1 MKVPEEDLRIGMET
15 YVTSTRPIKA
25 RIRQVLDDF
34 LVEEIIKPDAIIKI
48 HKRPHEEDKYVILK
62 IIKRGEDTIK
72 TVSKI
77 SSELGLKIGK
87 IKFLGLKDSRSV
99 SVQYL
104 CISASDIDLKR
115 LRKIQATFIGWINR
129 LLTKE
134 DLLGNKFLIRVVIDN
149 RGYERVIIEALDQ
162 IEEKGVPNF
171 YSYQRFGYPRGITH
185 IIGRFI
191 VKREFKKAVLAY
203 LTMRSGFER
212 KEIEEWRR
220 ELEGDFNFKRA
231 YKTVPRGLIYEKM
244 MLRALI
250 RHNNYLKALRA
261 LPITLRKLFVNAYQS
276 LLFNKSLSRR
286 ILRGNPITRPVTG
299 DLCYDYR
306 RKRITTQKYD
316 SSFVVPA
323 LQVIGFG
330 YKKLDGE
337 QTEVDEEIMK
347 EEEIT
352 PKMFYI
358 KEMPEISCKGGIRRA
373 CLTFWD
379 LSTEILR
386 ERKEI
391 LLSFKLS
398 KGEYATT
405 LLREIIKPRSP
416 IKQGF

>member
-1 MKVPEEDLRIGMET
+1 MGSEMC
-15 YVTSTRPIKA
+15 
-25 RIRQVLDDF
+25 IRD
-34 LVEEIIKPDAIIKI
+34 
-48 HKRPHEEDKYVILK
+48 R
-62 IIKRGEDTIK
+62 
-72 TVSKI
+72 
-77 SSELGLKIGK
+77 
-87 IKFLGLKDSRSV
+87 
-99 SVQYL
+99 
-104 CISASDIDLKR
+104 
-115 LRKIQATFIGWINR
+115 
-129 LLTKE
+129 
-134 DLLGNKFLIRVVIDN
+134 
-149 RGYERVIIEALDQ
+149 
-162 IEEKGVPNF
+162 EKGVPNF

-220 ELEGDFNFKRA
+220 ELEEDFNFKRA

-250 RHNNYLKALRA
+250 RHNDHLKALRA

-286 ILRGNPITRPVTG
+286 ILRGNPINRPVTG

-337 QTEVDEEIMK
+337 QTEIDEEVMN
-347 EEEIT
+347 EEEIS

-358 KEMPEISCKGGIRRA
+358 KEMPEISCRGGIRRA

-405 LLREIIKPRSP
+405 LLREIIKPRNP